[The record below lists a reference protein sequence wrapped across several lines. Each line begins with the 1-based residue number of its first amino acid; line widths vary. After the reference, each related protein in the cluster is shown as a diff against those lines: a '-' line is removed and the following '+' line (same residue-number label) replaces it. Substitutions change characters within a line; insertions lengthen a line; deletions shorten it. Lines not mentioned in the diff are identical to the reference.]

1 MTDPAP
7 DLKQPGAL
15 IGGRY
20 RLLERLGRGGMAEVF
35 KAYQESLDRHVAIKF
50 MHAFLAEDPQFQ
62 QRFRREARS
71 VAALHHPNIVQ
82 VIDFDW
88 ADGSAYMVMEFIDG
102 PTLDSRL
109 TALTE
114 RRERLPLADSVRVVR
129 DAALALSYAH
139 ARDIVHRDIKPANIM
154 IEKHGRVVL
163 TDFGLAKLLSASR
176 FTASGAVVG
185 TPAYMAP
192 EQALGQAG
200 DKRVDIYALGI
211 LLYELVTGQLPF
223 QAETPIALALMH
235 LNQTATLP
243 RVLNPDLPEGLEQ
256 VILKAMSKKPEARF
270 QSADELAAHLN
281 YFLSPTNAAPPSLAA
296 DPSFNL
302 RPLPPH
308 NLPAQPTSFVGRE
321 QELAEVCA
329 RLRQPEVRLTT
340 LTGPGGAGKT
350 RLSLQTASTLLP
362 EFADGVFFVPIAE
375 IREPEL
381 VIAAIAQALGVK
393 EGERALLDHLKSH
406 LAPRQVLLVLDNFE
420 QVLDAAPFITELLTA
435 SPELKVLATSRAAL
449 RVYGEYEFPVP
460 PLAVPD
466 LDQVRQQAADSG
478 LAADLTRY
486 TAISLFAERA
496 KAVRPNFNL
505 THDNALTVAQICAR
519 LDGLPLAIEL
529 VAPRIKLLSLSAILN
544 GLDSR
549 LKLLT
554 GGARDLP
561 TRQRTLRGAI
571 DWGYNLLEEDERILF
586 ARLGVFSGGFT
597 LASAEAV
604 LGAEPVHPEYSI
616 LDGLTVMVDNSLV
629 RQTDGVRQSETADGE
644 PRFTMLETIREYALE
659 KLAEGG
665 ELARYQALHAVHYLS
680 VAEAAAPQLQGRD
693 QIIALNKFEAE
704 HHNLIAALA
713 GSLSRRNLP
722 TVLRLGSALWR
733 FWLLRGHISEGL
745 KWLDAIRA
753 LAREHPSPD
762 PVPLARA
769 LYGVGALHNERGDT
783 ATASALFEESLALFK
798 QAGAASGAAYAQ
810 NDLGASLLAQRR
822 AEEAT
827 ALCESSLAAFKHMG
841 DEWGQASALTN
852 LGLAALSRGDAA
864 RATQLC
870 QESLRLFQKLGDR
883 WGMALALNNLGLAAL
898 PQGDPD
904 RASTLVESGLAL
916 MRELGGR

>member
-1 MTDPAP
+1 MTDT

-20 RLLERLGRGGMAEVF
+20 RLGERLGRGGMAEVY

-62 QRFRREARS
+62 QRFQREARS

-88 ADGSAYMVMEFIDG
+88 AEGAAYMVMEFIDG
-102 PTLDSRL
+102 LTLDARL
-109 TALTE
+109 AELAE
-114 RRERLPLADSVRVVR
+114 RKERLPLAEAVRVVR
-129 DAALALSYAH
+129 DAAHALSYAH

-154 IEKHGRVVL
+154 LERQGRVIL
-163 TDFGLAKLLSASR
+163 TDFGLAKLMSASR
-176 FTASGAVVG
+176 FTTSGAILG

-200 DKRVDIYALGI
+200 DKRVDIYALGV

-223 QAETPIALALMH
+223 EADSAIALILMH
-235 LNQTATLP
+235 LNQAAAPP
-243 RVLNPDLPEGLEQ
+243 RTLNPDLPEGLEQ
-256 VILKAMSKKPEARF
+256 VILKAMSKRPETRI

-281 YFLSPTNAAPPSLAA
+281 FFLSPTSAAPPDLAA
-296 DPSFNL
+296 APSVNL

-308 NLPAQPTSFVGRE
+308 NLPAQPTSFIGRQ
-321 QELAEVCA
+321 QELSEVCA
-329 RLRQPEVRLTT
+329 LLRQPEVRLAT

-350 RLSLQTASTLLP
+350 RLSLQVASTLLP

-375 IREPEL
+375 IREPDF
-381 VIAAIAQALGVK
+381 VITAVAQALGVK
-393 EGERALLDHLKSH
+393 EGERALLDHLKAH
-406 LAPRQVLLVLDNFE
+406 LQSRQVLLVLDNFE
-420 QVLDAAPFITELLTA
+420 QVLEAAPLIAELLIA
-435 SPELKVLATSRAAL
+435 SPGLKVLATSRAAL
-449 RVYGEYEFPVP
+449 RVYGEHEFPVP

-466 LDQVRQQAADSG
+466 LNQLTSPGAEG
-478 LAADLTRY
+478 AADLTRY

-496 KAVRPNFNL
+496 QAVKPNFTL
-505 THDNALTVAQICAR
+505 THDNAITVAQICAK

-561 TRQRTLRGAI
+561 ARQRTLRGAI

-597 LASAEAV
+597 LESAEAV
-604 LGAEPVHPEYSI
+604 LGAEPVNPEYSI
-616 LDGLTVMVDNSLV
+616 LDGLTVMVDNSLL
-629 RQTDGVRQSETADGE
+629 RQTETAAAE
-644 PRFTMLETIREYALE
+644 PRFTMFETIREYALE
-659 KLAEGG
+659 KLQAGG
-665 ELARYQALHAVHYLS
+665 ELARYQTLHATHYLAL
-680 VAEAAAPQLQGRD
+680 AEAAAPQLQGRD
-693 QIIALNKFEAE
+693 QIAALNQFEAE

-713 GSLSRRNLP
+713 GSLARRSLP

-733 FWLLRGHISEGL
+733 FWLLRGHLSEGL
-745 KWLDAIRA
+745 KWLDEIRA

-769 LYGVGALHNERGDT
+769 LYGVAALHNERGDT
-783 ATASALFEESLALFK
+783 ATASALFEESLTLFK

-810 NDLGASLLAQRR
+810 NDLGASLLAQTRT
-822 AEEAT
+822 EEAT
-827 ALCESSLAAFKHMG
+827 ALCEASLAAFKKMG
-841 DEWGQASALTN
+841 DDWGTASALTN

-870 QESLRLFQKLGDR
+870 QESLSLFQKLGDR

-898 PQGDPD
+898 PQGDHD

-916 MRELGGR
+916 IRELGSR